1 MKYFIFFIISSLFIT
16 LFVVTINLPLS
27 VIKPILSENF
37 PEITYSKIEGTI
49 WSGEISDLSFANEY
63 LGDLKTETDLR
74 SLEFFLNDNEVL
86 VEGKLNLIGTLIE
99 RRINLREVNFEIG
112 SRRFLQRIPSIS
124 SFSGNN
130 INMTFDID
138 GCYEASG
145 NLFADLDRRG
155 LLNQEVTTE
164 MEVILGCKDKKLIGD
179 FYSTPNQ
186 DILKGNFNVDKEL
199 NYVLVANSAMV
210 ISKISK
216 LLTKP
221 LSRAPDVKI
230 KGNLYNFFTE
240 IINAYWK

>member
-27 VIKPILSENF
+27 VIKPLLSENF

-138 GCYEASG
+138 VCYEASG

-216 LLTKP
+216 LITKP

-230 KGNLYNFFTE
+230 KGNLYNFFYGD
-240 IINAYWK
+240 N

>member
-63 LGDLKTETDLR
+63 LGDLKTQTDLR

-155 LLNQEVTTE
+155 LLNQALTTE

-216 LLTKP
+216 LITKP

-230 KGNLYNFFTE
+230 KGNLYNFFYGD
-240 IINAYWK
+240 N

>member
-186 DILKGNFNVDKEL
+186 DILKGNFK
-199 NYVLVANSAMV
+199 
-210 ISKISK
+210 
-216 LLTKP
+216 
-221 LSRAPDVKI
+221 
-230 KGNLYNFFTE
+230 NFKTHNKAAE
-240 IINAYWK
+240 ACTRR

>member
-186 DILKGNFNVDKEL
+186 DILKGNFNVDNEL

-216 LLTKP
+216 LITKP

-230 KGNLYNFFTE
+230 KGNLYNFFYGD
-240 IINAYWK
+240 N

>member
-1 MKYFIFFIISSLFIT
+1 M
-16 LFVVTINLPLS
+16 TINLPLS

-199 NYVLVANSAMV
+199 NYVLVANSEMV

-216 LLTKP
+216 LIRKP

-230 KGNLYNFFTE
+230 KGNLYNFFYGD
-240 IINAYWK
+240 N

>member
-1 MKYFIFFIISSLFIT
+1 MKYFIFFIVSSLFIT

-27 VIKPILSENF
+27 VIKPLLSENF

-216 LLTKP
+216 LITKP

-230 KGNLYNFFTE
+230 KGNLYNFFYGD
-240 IINAYWK
+240 N

>member
-130 INMTFDID
+130 ITMTFDID

-216 LLTKP
+216 LITKP

-230 KGNLYNFFTE
+230 KGNLYNFFYGD
-240 IINAYWK
+240 N

>member
-230 KGNLYNFFTE
+230 KGNLYNFFYGD
-240 IINAYWK
+240 N

>member
-1 MKYFIFFIISSLFIT
+1 MKYFIFFIVSSLFIT

-27 VIKPILSENF
+27 VIKPLLSENF

-186 DILKGNFNVDKEL
+186 DILKGNFNVDNEL

-216 LLTKP
+216 LITKP

-230 KGNLYNFFTE
+230 KGNLYNFFYGD
-240 IINAYWK
+240 N

>member
-27 VIKPILSENF
+27 VTKPILSENF

-216 LLTKP
+216 LITKP

-230 KGNLYNFFTE
+230 KGNLYNFFYGD
-240 IINAYWK
+240 N

>member
-1 MKYFIFFIISSLFIT
+1 MKYFIFFIVSSLFIT

-27 VIKPILSENF
+27 VIKPLLSENF

-74 SLEFFLNDNEVL
+74 SLEFYLNDNEVL

-155 LLNQEVTTE
+155 LLNQAVTTE

-216 LLTKP
+216 LITKP

-230 KGNLYNFFTE
+230 KGNLYNFFYGD
-240 IINAYWK
+240 N

>member
-1 MKYFIFFIISSLFIT
+1 M
-16 LFVVTINLPLS
+16 TINLPLS

-63 LGDLKTETDLR
+63 LGDLKTQTDLR

-186 DILKGNFNVDKEL
+186 DILKGNFKVYKEL

-216 LLTKP
+216 LITKP

-230 KGNLYNFFTE
+230 KGNLYNFFYGD
-240 IINAYWK
+240 N

>member
-1 MKYFIFFIISSLFIT
+1 M
-16 LFVVTINLPLS
+16 TINLPLS

-86 VEGKLNLIGTLIE
+86 VEGKLNLNGTLIE

-216 LLTKP
+216 LITKP

-230 KGNLYNFFTE
+230 KGNLYSFFYGD
-240 IINAYWK
+240 N

>member
-1 MKYFIFFIISSLFIT
+1 M
-16 LFVVTINLPLS
+16 TINLPLS
-27 VIKPILSENF
+27 VIKPLLSENF

-74 SLEFFLNDNEVL
+74 SLEFYLNDNEVL

-130 INMTFDID
+130 IYMTFDID

-216 LLTKP
+216 LITKP

-230 KGNLYNFFTE
+230 KGNLYNFFYGD
-240 IINAYWK
+240 N

>member
-63 LGDLKTETDLR
+63 LGDLKTQTDLR

-199 NYVLVANSAMV
+199 NYVLVANSALG

-216 LLTKP
+216 LITKP

-230 KGNLYNFFTE
+230 KGNLYNFFYGD
-240 IINAYWK
+240 N

>member
-1 MKYFIFFIISSLFIT
+1 MKYFIFFIVSSLFIT
-16 LFVVTINLPLS
+16 VFVVTINLPLS

-216 LLTKP
+216 LITKP

-230 KGNLYNFFTE
+230 KGNLYNFFYGD
-240 IINAYWK
+240 N

>member
-216 LLTKP
+216 LITKP

-230 KGNLYNFFTE
+230 KGNLYSFFYGD
-240 IINAYWK
+240 N

>member
-63 LGDLKTETDLR
+63 LGDLKTQTDLR

-216 LLTKP
+216 LM
-221 LSRAPDVKI
+221 
-230 KGNLYNFFTE
+230 
-240 IINAYWK
+240 INAATSEEDKTYKL

>member
-1 MKYFIFFIISSLFIT
+1 MKYFIFFIVSSLFIT

-63 LGDLKTETDLR
+63 LGDLKTQTDLR

-199 NYVLVANSAMV
+199 NYVLVANSEMV

-216 LLTKP
+216 LIRKP

-230 KGNLYNFFTE
+230 KGNLYNFFYGD
-240 IINAYWK
+240 N

>member
-1 MKYFIFFIISSLFIT
+1 MKYFIFFIVSSLFIT

-27 VIKPILSENF
+27 VIKPLLSENF

-74 SLEFFLNDNEVL
+74 SLEFYLNDNEVL

-155 LLNQEVTTE
+155 LLNQAVTTE

-179 FYSTPNQ
+179 FYSTQNQ
-186 DILKGNFNVDKEL
+186 DILKGNFNVDNEL

-216 LLTKP
+216 LITKP

-230 KGNLYNFFTE
+230 KGNLYSFFYGD
-240 IINAYWK
+240 N

>member
-27 VIKPILSENF
+27 VIKPLLSENF

-63 LGDLKTETDLR
+63 LGDLKTQTDLR

-216 LLTKP
+216 LITKP
-221 LSRAPDVKI
+221 LSREPDVKI
-230 KGNLYNFFTE
+230 KGNLYNFFYGD
-240 IINAYWK
+240 N

>member
-63 LGDLKTETDLR
+63 LGDLKTQTDLR

-112 SRRFLQRIPSIS
+112 SIRFLQRIPSIS

-216 LLTKP
+216 LITKP

-230 KGNLYNFFTE
+230 KGNLYNFFYGD
-240 IINAYWK
+240 N

>member
-1 MKYFIFFIISSLFIT
+1 MKYFIFFIVSSLFIT

-27 VIKPILSENF
+27 VIKPLLSENF

-63 LGDLKTETDLR
+63 LGDLKTQTDLR

-186 DILKGNFNVDKEL
+186 DILKGNFNVDNEL

-216 LLTKP
+216 LITKP

-230 KGNLYNFFTE
+230 KGNLYNFFYGD
-240 IINAYWK
+240 N

>member
-63 LGDLKTETDLR
+63 LGDLKTQTDLR

-99 RRINLREVNFEIG
+99 RRINLREVNFEIR

-216 LLTKP
+216 LITKP

-230 KGNLYNFFTE
+230 KGNLYNFFYGD
-240 IINAYWK
+240 N

>member
-63 LGDLKTETDLR
+63 LGDLKTQTDLR

-199 NYVLVANSAMV
+199 NYVLVAN
-210 ISKISK
+210 
-216 LLTKP
+216 
-221 LSRAPDVKI
+221 
-230 KGNLYNFFTE
+230 
-240 IINAYWK
+240 